1 MGDME
6 VLFSNQHEEEQKR
19 AGQKKRP
26 TEHKRENVLE
36 RERPTNHAA
45 DTYASGAIS
54 GIAQR
59 AAHHWEE
66 DRIPHGEGVIQAA
79 GHVEGGDVDPKAGQG
94 ITLPVSQ
101 YPTMVYESM
110 GTDLRQCLS
119 VYEQSK
125 RYPGN
130 SICIF
135 GLNARKPEGETT
147 GKILEK
153 YTQYEQHQGLL
164 PRYQANIEH
173 GIDERFLEA
182 EDAVIRGIDT
192 RALDAWAAG
201 RAGPEEGKPYHLLYP
216 CHFTWKK
223 PIEADKGYDMP
234 YVEARL
240 LLMGNA
246 STIVNNISKGKDG
259 KIPSNQFLYRW
270 IDGDATEDTTPQI
283 PVRELQKMAG
293 SGDRQIITGRYDWRH
308 EEPGTGRKEKYH
320 QFIELLNGAER
331 ELREYYYELVERSPE
346 NVHDTVLRLQ
356 PPGIP
361 RVNGHASQMLR
372 EQVQFPIN
380 YATGLKKPHAGNYI
394 PGYYLPET
402 TMLMNETAHESAYEK
417 GVGES
422 SQDQESMKIL
432 DSIFGEIVDG
442 GSLPTGSVIY
452 RSELSVKKP
461 LKHEFVQDSY
471 LGRNMRDFL
480 TTEEGDEKGFINA
493 LKNIRQSAWGDQWYF
508 ISNANW
514 KKWEEPRTP
523 KKGSDMEN
531 RQELFNRKRRLLK
544 DRLWF
549 GSLKDHKKAICTEI
563 GSGT

>member
-6 VLFSNQHEEEQKR
+6 VLFSKQHEEEQKR
-19 AGQKKRP
+19 AGQKKKP
-26 TEHKRENVLE
+26 AEHKRVGALE
-36 RERPTNHAA
+36 RERPANHAA

-66 DRIPHGEGVIQAA
+66 GRIPHGEGVIQAA
-79 GHVEGGDVDPKAGQG
+79 GHIEGGDVDFQTGQG
-94 ITLPVSQ
+94 IMFPVSQ

-135 GLNARKPEGETT
+135 GLNARKLEGETT
-147 GKILEK
+147 REILEK

-164 PRYQANIEH
+164 SRYQANIEH
-173 GIDERFLEA
+173 GIDEPFLRA
-182 EDAVIRGIDT
+182 EHAVIRGVNP
-192 RALDAWAAG
+192 RALDEWAAE
-201 RAGPEEGKPYHLLYP
+201 RKDLEEGKPYHLLYP

-234 YVEARL
+234 FVEARL

-270 IDGDATEDTTPQI
+270 IDGDATEDTTSQI

-346 NVHDTVLRLQ
+346 NIGEMILRRQHSKEPHLDESDRQLQ
-356 PPGIP
+356 LDQ
-361 RVNGHASQMLR
+361 A
-372 EQVQFPIN
+372 EFPIK
-380 YATGLKKPHAGNYI
+380 YAIGLKKPHAGNYL

-417 GVGES
+417 GLGES

-432 DSIFGEIVDG
+432 DSIFGEIGDG
-442 GSLPTGSVIY
+442 GSLPTGSVVY

-461 LKHEFVQDSY
+461 LKHELGDGSY
-471 LGRNMRDFL
+471 LGGNMRDFL
-480 TTEEGDEKGFINA
+480 KAEGGDERGFIVA
-493 LKNIRQSAWGDQWYF
+493 LKNIRQSAWGDQWHF
-508 ISNANW
+508 IPDGNW
-514 KKWEEPRTP
+514 NQWEKPGVP
-523 KKGSDMEN
+523 KKGNDMEN

-549 GSLKDHKKAICTEI
+549 GFLMCHKKAICEEL
-563 GSGT
+563 GSGN

>member
-6 VLFSNQHEEEQKR
+6 VLFSKQHEEEQKR

-26 TEHKRENVLE
+26 AEHKREGALE
-36 RERPTNHAA
+36 RERPTNHAV

-59 AAHHWEE
+59 AVHHWEE
-66 DRIPHGEGVIQAA
+66 GRMPHGEGVIQAA
-79 GHVEGGDVDPKAGQG
+79 GHIEGGDVDPKAGQG
-94 ITLPVSQ
+94 IMLPVSR

-147 GKILEK
+147 REILEK

-164 PRYQANIEH
+164 SRYQANIEH
-173 GIDERFLEA
+173 GIDERFLGA
-182 EDAVIRGIDT
+182 EDVVIRGIDK
-192 RALDAWAAG
+192 RALDVWAAG
-201 RAGPEEGKPYHLLYP
+201 RAGPEEGKAYHLLYP

-346 NVHDTVLRLQ
+346 NVGEMILRRQ
-356 PPGIP
+356 
-361 RVNGHASQMLR
+361 HSK
-372 EQVQFPIN
+372 E
-380 YATGLKKPHAGNYI
+380 PH
-394 PGYYLPET
+394 
-402 TMLMNETAHESAYEK
+402 
-417 GVGES
+417 
-422 SQDQESMKIL
+422 L
-432 DSIFGEIVDG
+432 DE
-442 GSLPTGSVIY
+442 
-452 RSELSVKKP
+452 SVKKP
-461 LKHEFVQDSY
+461 LKHEFDEKSY
-471 LGRNMRDFL
+471 LGKNMRDFL
-480 TTEEGDEKGFINA
+480 MTKKGDEKGFIDA
-493 LKNIRQSAWGDQWYF
+493 LKNIRQSAWGNKWYF
-508 ISNANW
+508 ISGPNW
-514 KKWEEPRTP
+514 NQWENPVVPE
-523 KKGSDMEN
+523 KDNDMEK

-549 GSLKDHKKAICTEI
+549 GFLMCHKKAICEEL
-563 GSGT
+563 GSGN